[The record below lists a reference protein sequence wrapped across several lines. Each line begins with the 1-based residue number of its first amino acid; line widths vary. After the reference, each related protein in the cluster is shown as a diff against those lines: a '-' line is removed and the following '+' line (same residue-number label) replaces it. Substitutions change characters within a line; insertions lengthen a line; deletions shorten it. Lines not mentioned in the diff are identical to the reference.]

1 MYSMCVVYLMLLF
14 FYLATLILKLH
25 NGGYLLSYPMFVLVF
40 CSMMSTSLT
49 SCIVLTSRACC
60 PGSDFKLK
68 ILLLYFV
75 LLSACILQHCF
86 FVYILLI
93 IGIFFF
99 LYLLFFLP
107 FIIIITSP
115 ISHLI
120 SLIFFSHLISL
131 MIIFFSLLTLFL
143 GFSFSFPVLPS
154 TSNIQRIHLC

>member
-99 LYLLFFLP
+99 CISSSFYLLLLLSHHP
-107 FIIIITSP
+107 F
-115 ISHLI
+115 LI
-120 SLIFFSHLISL
+120 SSL
-131 MIIFFSLLTLFL
+131 SFFSLISSL
-143 GFSFSFPVLPS
+143 S
-154 TSNIQRIHLC
+154 

>member
-93 IGIFFF
+93 IGIFFV
-99 LYLLFFLP
+99 YLLSSFYLLLLLSHHP
-107 FIIIITSP
+107 F
-115 ISHLI
+115 LI
-120 SLIFFSHLISL
+120 SSL
-131 MIIFFSLLTLFL
+131 SFFSLISSL
-143 GFSFSFPVLPS
+143 S
-154 TSNIQRIHLC
+154 